1 MNDTIFA
8 VSGPGISRTLFHL
21 IFFNNALKYIISPP
35 FQRSRNG
42 FESWNDLPKV
52 MEWVN
57 GEFGMAWW
65 PWSPHPLTLAM
76 AGYSLLKHLM
86 QDCEILEE
94 WELQRRMVGH
104 NKDNKVW
111 IGEYRE
117 SRTVEGGRQRQD
129 PTGWVW
135 GVCVEGGEDWGLPA
149 LGIPR
154 SPLLPTP
161 GSAKVRPCS
170 LVEKLRGLLPH
181 SLLFPVSFL
190 FQPDSHPILL
200 EW

>member
-135 GVCVEGGEDWGLPA
+135 GVCVEGEGRGRKLAKQAVCVWG
-149 LGIPR
+149 GV
-154 SPLLPTP
+154 
-161 GSAKVRPCS
+161 GWGKGWSAWVGAW
-170 LVEKLRGLLPH
+170 KLDQRLWIW
-181 SLLFPVSFL
+181 S
-190 FQPDSHPILL
+190 
-200 EW
+200 